1 MWLVYFHFMGIE
13 ALDEEEPDTTSD
25 TKSQIIYFYCSHQL
39 LEVFWGRLRRM
50 LKMTIDQE
58 SKSQAK
64 VKKIWGRYKLLLLKP
79 FLGLLKSIVHLFPFS
94 DKLFKYFD
102 LTGACVSRW
111 CWLQWLTPM
120 LTEEYSLLSP
130 LSGHQASE
138 VRKVWLESPHQQ
150 SQSIRNNF
158 KFLHPSSFSASP
170 REFPT
175 SSSHFRHRL
184 KWVICVILRWRDDA
198 FYI

>member
-1 MWLVYFHFMGIE
+1 MRRSLTLLLTQNPKSFIFIAVINCWKYFGVGWE
-13 ALDEEEPDTTSD
+13 GCWRWPL
-25 TKSQIIYFYCSHQL
+25 TKK
-39 LEVFWGRLRRM
+39 VN
-50 LKMTIDQE
+50 LKP
-58 SKSQAK
+58 SFK
-64 VKKIWGRYKLLLLKP
+64 KKIWGRCKILLLIT
-79 FLGLLKSIVHLFPFS
+79 FLGLLKIIVHLFSFS
-94 DKLFKYFD
+94 NKLFKYFD

-130 LSGHQASE
+130 HSGHQASE